1 MDSTPMH
8 FTKDMRKNSTP
19 VGALAFDYE
28 VTAPAVASA
37 NQVLARAM
45 FGEAP
50 SGSALYRQ
58 TLKRIF
64 DLTCI
69 VLAAPLIVP
78 MIALLAVLVAFDGGK
93 PFYRQARV
101 GRDGRLY
108 TMWKLRT
115 MVAGADAKLETYLA
129 SDPAARAEWDS
140 TQKLKN
146 DPRITSFGGL
156 LRKTSLDELPQLLN
170 VIKGEMS
177 LVGPRPMLPE
187 QQVMYPGTAYY
198 DLLPGITGPWQV
210 SARNETTFA
219 ERAHFDTRYARSLS
233 FFEDL
238 KMLVSTIRVVVRA
251 TGH

>member
-1 MDSTPMH
+1 MH
-8 FTKDMRKNSTP
+8 FTKDMQKNSTP
-19 VGALAFDYE
+19 VGALAFDYD
-28 VTAPAVASA
+28 VTAPAVAAA

-45 FGEAP
+45 FGDVP
-50 SGSALYRQ
+50 GGSALYSRV
-58 TLKRIF
+58 LKRVF
-64 DLTCI
+64 DLSCI

-78 MIALLAVLVAFDGGK
+78 VIVLLAMMVAMDGGK

-101 GRDGRLY
+101 GRDGRIY

-115 MVAGADAKLETYLA
+115 MVAGADAKLEAHLA

-146 DPRITSFGGL
+146 DPRITRFGRM

-170 VIKGEMS
+170 VVKGEMS

-187 QQVMYPGTAYY
+187 QQEMYPGTAYY

-219 ERAHFDTRYARSLS
+219 ARAHFDTRYARTLS
-233 FFEDL
+233 FMEDL
-238 KMLVSTIRVVVRA
+238 RMLVSTVRVVTRA